1 MEGNISVGKT
11 TFLRR
16 IAAECEAL
24 QGMVDVVPE
33 PIEKWQN
40 VVGRTKAGEP
50 TSFNLLDEFYR
61 APERYAYTFQNWVF
75 FTRFLQ
81 EQVAP
86 LPPSLRL
93 EPEP

>member
-1 MEGNISVGKT
+1 M
-11 TFLRR
+11 
-16 IAAECEAL
+16 
-24 QGMVDVVPE
+24 PE

-40 VVGRTKAGEP
+40 VVGRNKMGEA

-81 EQVAP
+81 VRCGPRLRSSRRSDLASFAPGLRVAA
-86 LPPSLRL
+86 PSA
-93 EPEP
+93 